1 VMGWMDVVF
10 VRFHGSR
17 REEDEEEEEEKASE
31 SALVRC

>member
-1 VMGWMDVVF
+1 MDVVS

-31 SALVRC
+31 SVLVRC